1 MLKEK
6 DAYARHSLALV
17 FPVYNE
23 EDVLPQLMEEVQ
35 RFREKNPYVEQVI
48 FVDDGSKDR
57 SVELI
62 KKFTADDKG
71 VVLLQFSRNFGH
83 QLAIT
88 AGISLVKTD
97 AAVILDADLQDP
109 LDVVEEMVS
118 KWREGFDVVY
128 GQRIKREGEKSYKLW
143 AASAFYRFFRWMSD
157 IDMPLDTGDFR
168 LISKKVI
175 EAFNEMADAQPFVR
189 GLVTWLGFS
198 QVAVPYVRA
207 PRAAGTSKYT
217 FSKLLGL
224 ALSGLTSFTEKPLR
238 IATRFGFVT
247 AVLSLLGVLGY
258 VGYSIFSGA
267 GLSTLT
273 VLAFTGFFFGG
284 VQLLFLGIIGIYLI
298 RVYGEVKG
306 RPRYVI
312 DEVWQPESSIN
323 RGVQHVVPPRTHSTP
338 RQKSAARLREPER

>member
-1 MLKEK
+1 MLQDKE
-6 DAYARHSLALV
+6 AHPRNSLALV

-23 EDVLPQLMEEVQ
+23 AEVLPQLMEQVQ
-35 RFREKNPYVEQVI
+35 QFREKNPFVEQVI
-48 FVDDGSKDR
+48 FVDDGSRDQ

-62 KKFTADDKG
+62 KELSEHQNG

-88 AGISLVKTD
+88 AGISLVRTD

-109 LDVVEEMVS
+109 LAVVEEMVG
-118 KWREGFDVVY
+118 KWREGYDVVY

-143 AASAFYRFFRWMSD
+143 AASAFYRFFKWMSD

-168 LISKKVI
+168 LISRKVI
-175 EAFNEMADAQPFVR
+175 DSFNEMDDAQPFVR
-189 GLVTWLGFS
+189 GLVTWLGYS
-198 QVAVPYVRA
+198 QIAVPYVRA

-238 IATRFGFVT
+238 IATRFGLFT
-247 AVLSLLGVLGY
+247 AVLSLVGVLGY
-258 VGYSIFSGA
+258 VLYTLFSGA
-267 GLSTLT
+267 GLSALT
-273 VLAFTGFFFGG
+273 VLVFTGFFFGG

-312 DEVWQPESSIN
+312 DAVWQSDDAIN
-323 RGVQHVVPPRTHSTP
+323 RGVPNATP
-338 RQKSAARLREPER
+338 SRPHPKQRQKSAARLREPER